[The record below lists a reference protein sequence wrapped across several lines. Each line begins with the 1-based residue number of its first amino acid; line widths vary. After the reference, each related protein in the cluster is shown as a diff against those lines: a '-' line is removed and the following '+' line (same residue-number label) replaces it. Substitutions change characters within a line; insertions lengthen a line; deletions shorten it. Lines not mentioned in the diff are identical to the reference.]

1 MARNTNRYQNILVE
15 SARLFRRK
23 GFLATSIRDI
33 GDALDITSAALYYH
47 FKNKDELLEAVMEL
61 ALDRLRG
68 AIEEAT
74 SADNHPAL
82 NIRQAM
88 RAHLRISTEYQNF
101 AIVLLQEIRHL
112 SPDARGR
119 VVAKR
124 DAYEALWTDWFIEA
138 QKVGVYKPHVDVRL
152 LRLLTFGAINLVV
165 TWFQPTGKYS
175 AEQIAD
181 MLYEYASNGV
191 MQPGL
196 LETLSSSQT

>member
-1 MARNTNRYQNILVE
+1 MARNTNRYQNILIE

-47 FKNKDELLEAVMEL
+47 FKNKDELLEAVMQI
-61 ALDRLRG
+61 ALDRLRS

-74 SADNHPAL
+74 SAENHPAL
-82 NIRQAM
+82 NIHLAM
-88 RAHLRISTEYQNF
+88 RAHLRISTEYQDF

-112 SPDARGR
+112 SPEARAR

-124 DAYEALWTDWFIEA
+124 DAYEALWTDWFISAQEA
-138 QKVGVYKPHVDVRL
+138 GVYKSHVDVRL

-165 TWFQPTGKYS
+165 TWFRPTGKYS

-191 MQPGL
+191 MQADL
-196 LETLSSSQT
+196 METLATVA

>member
-1 MARNTNRYQNILVE
+1 MARNTNRYQNILIE
-15 SARLFRRK
+15 SAKLFRRK

-47 FKNKDELLEAVMEL
+47 FKNKDELLEAVMEI

-74 SADNHPAL
+74 SADSHPAE

-88 RAHLRISTEYQNF
+88 RAHLRISTDYQDF

-112 SPDARGR
+112 SPEARGR

-124 DAYEALWTDWFIEA
+124 DAYEALWTEWFIEA
-138 QKVGVYKPHVDVRL
+138 QEMGVYKSHVDVRL

-191 MQPGL
+191 MQAGL
-196 LETLSSSQT
+196 METLAAPY